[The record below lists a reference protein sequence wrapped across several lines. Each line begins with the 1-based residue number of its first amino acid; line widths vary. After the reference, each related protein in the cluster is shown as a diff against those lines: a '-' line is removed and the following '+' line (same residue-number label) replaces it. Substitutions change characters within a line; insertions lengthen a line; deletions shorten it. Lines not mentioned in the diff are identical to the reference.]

1 MAASQQNQIACA
13 VCGISILPTGS
24 RPGREDVLDQGQESL
39 SSGQDRGV
47 DERMNGWKDDTQTVG
62 KQRRL
67 RGGTTDGWIDGR
79 MAS

>member
-1 MAASQQNQIACA
+1 MAYPYYLLVVDQEGRMSSTRARRVSA
-13 VCGISILPTGS
+13 VAG
-24 RPGREDVLDQGQESL
+24 
-39 SSGQDRGV
+39 GV

-67 RGGTTDGWIDGR
+67 RGGTIDGWIDGR